1 MPTNGAREGATV
13 LKSVMPIALEVRRVI
28 KPTILVITGLSGAGK
43 TLALHALEDM
53 GYFCM
58 DNLPPRLL
66 PTLAELCVRSH
77 QPITKVALVA
87 DVRGGEFF
95 HDLKD
100 AITQLRERGHEV
112 RVFFLEASD
121 EVLVRRYKETRR
133 RHPLDSEGR
142 DLLQAIQREREQLAD
157 IRAIADEVLDTSG
170 LTPQQL
176 RDEIVRRLQAGAE
189 ATMQVKVVSF
199 GFKYGLPVDADL
211 VLDVRFLPNPNYD
224 PSLRPLSGLDERVK
238 QFVLQQP
245 ETQEFL
251 RRLQSLLEFALPHYR
266 REGKSYLTIAIGCTG
281 GRHRS
286 FVLAEAVAD
295 FLRQQGYPCTVQ
307 HRDVHH

>member
-1 MPTNGAREGATV
+1 V
-13 LKSVMPIALEVRRVI
+13 LKSVTPIALEVRRVI

-43 TLALHALEDM
+43 TLALHALEDV
-53 GYFCM
+53 GYFCV

-66 PTLAELCVRSH
+66 PTLAELCVRSR

-100 AITQLRERGHEV
+100 AIAQLREHSHEV

-133 RHPLDSEGR
+133 RHPLDSEGQ
-142 DLLQAIQREREQLAD
+142 DLLQAIQKEREQLAD

-176 RDEIVRRLQAGAE
+176 RDEILRRLQAGAK

-266 REGKSYLTIAIGCTG
+266 REGKTYLTIAVGCTG

-286 FVLAEAVAD
+286 VVLAEAIAH
-295 FLRQQGYPCTVQ
+295 FIRQQGYPCTIQ